1 MDAATHARLVRAH
14 LDAATPE
21 AVRRLRAVVD
31 ALPDRAEEIV
41 VTVFPDQDGEG
52 TFDVVVSLDGP
63 DAVVLDRAIAP
74 HPTLFEV
81 VHGEDGPV
89 PDVPLVAPG
98 REPYDARDVVI
109 DTAADWVVEVWDA
122 AARQVARAGRG
133 GGARRLRPVRAARA
147 RAVSGGAGPRVVAG
161 GDPRRRRLEEEH
173 GPGMRKSRSGTT

>member
-21 AVRRLRAVVD
+21 GVRRLRAVVA

-63 DAVVLDRAIAP
+63 DAAVLDRAIAP
-74 HPTLFEV
+74 HRTLFEV
-81 VHGEDGPV
+81 VHEDGPV

-98 REPYDARDVVI
+98 RDPYDARDVVV
-109 DTAADWVVEVWDA
+109 DTAADWVVDMWDA
-122 AARQVARAGRG
+122 AARDRSRVPRLVDGHAGCGTSVPRAL
-133 GGARRLRPVRAARA
+133 AP
-147 RAVSGGAGPRVVAG
+147 
-161 GDPRRRRLEEEH
+161 
-173 GPGMRKSRSGTT
+173 

>member
-14 LDAATPE
+14 LDAAAPE

-41 VTVFPDQDGEG
+41 VTVLPDQDGEG

-63 DAVVLDRAIAP
+63 DAAVLDRAIAP
-74 HPTLFEV
+74 HRTLFEV

-98 REPYDARDVVI
+98 REPYDARDVVV

-122 AARQVARAGRG
+122 AARGRSRVPGVVDGHDGHGTSVPRAL
-133 GGARRLRPVRAARA
+133 AP
-147 RAVSGGAGPRVVAG
+147 
-161 GDPRRRRLEEEH
+161 
-173 GPGMRKSRSGTT
+173 

>member
-31 ALPDRAEEIV
+31 ALPDRAEEVV

-63 DAVVLDRAIAP
+63 DAAVLDRAIGP
-74 HPTLFEV
+74 HRTLFEV

-98 REPYDARDVVI
+98 RAPYDARDVVV
-109 DTAADWVVEVWDA
+109 DTAADWVTEVWEA
-122 AARQVARAGRG
+122 AARGRSRVPGVVEGHDGHGTSVPRAL
-133 GGARRLRPVRAARA
+133 AP
-147 RAVSGGAGPRVVAG
+147 
-161 GDPRRRRLEEEH
+161 
-173 GPGMRKSRSGTT
+173 

>member
-63 DAVVLDRAIAP
+63 DAAVLDRAIAP
-74 HPTLFEV
+74 HRSLFEV

-89 PDVPLVAPG
+89 PGVPLVAPG
-98 REPYDARDVVI
+98 RAPYDARDVVV

-122 AARQVARAGRG
+122 AARGRSRVRGAVEGHDGYGTSVPRAL
-133 GGARRLRPVRAARA
+133 AP
-147 RAVSGGAGPRVVAG
+147 
-161 GDPRRRRLEEEH
+161 
-173 GPGMRKSRSGTT
+173 